1 MIISKHLFTFMKWLP
16 QSLIKGL
23 LQSLI
28 RIVSYK
34 LPQSLIKKVS
44 LRNFLKISLSQCLK
58 SLIKV
63 TRELQDAHPL
73 NKTSKVSLRTHHFCQ
88 VSLSLKSLKVSF

>member
-1 MIISKHLFTFMKWLP
+1 MKWLP

-23 LQSLI
+23 MQSLI
-28 RIVSYK
+28 KMVSYK
-34 LPQSLIKKVS
+34 LQQSLIKKVS
-44 LRNFLKISLSQCLK
+44 LRNFLKVSLSQCPK

-63 TRELQDAHPL
+63 PRELQDAHPL
-73 NKTSKVSLRTHHFCQ
+73 NKTSEVSLKTHLFCQ

>member
-1 MIISKHLFTFMKWLP
+1 MKWLP

-28 RIVSYK
+28 KIVSYK
-34 LPQSLIKKVS
+34 LPQSLIKEVS
-44 LRNFLKISLSQCLK
+44 LRNFLKVSLSQCPK
-58 SLIKV
+58 SFIKV
-63 TRELQDAHPL
+63 PRELQDAHPL
-73 NKTSKVSLRTHHFCQ
+73 NKTSKVSLKTHHFCQ